1 MNRYP
6 ILHIDET
13 EEEIRARRA
22 LRAEQTKQRLA
33 QKEHHLQ
40 IQEQKIAMLKAKREK
55 EEAEKKAK
63 KIEKVLSLYYV
74 KKTAKTIAYLASITG
89 SLILSL
95 RFLAQYNPDAREYYF
110 IIINRLNSAL
120 SSVLRGTTG
129 AVRKLGE
136 VITQVRNFIRRD
148 RAHSDSSFRLR
159 KIRHSDLRHH
169 DLIAPLLAGITFK
182 TTILPILTAALKAG
196 VTAGVAGGISA
207 GIIGPIINR
216 IKGYGWALLSGK
228 AQGSFQESIIG
239 KIKKDM
245 GLLIS
250 VFRTKDP
257 AVAQKLMGGLTKFNA
272 VT

>member
-1 MNRYP
+1 MKRYP
-6 ILHIDET
+6 VRHIDET
-13 EEEIRARRA
+13 EA
-22 LRAEQTKQRLA
+22 
-33 QKEHHLQ
+33 
-40 IQEQKIAMLKAKREK
+40 IANL
-55 EEAEKKAK
+55 
-63 KIEKVLSLYYV
+63 V
-74 KKTAKTIAYLASITG
+74 SITN
-89 SLILSL
+89 SLILELKSL
-95 RFLAQYNPDAREYYF
+95 AENSPDSSEYYLV
-110 IIINRLNSAL
+110 IIDRLNSAL
-120 SSVLRGTTG
+120 SSVLCGTVG

-136 VITQVRNFIRRD
+136 LITQARTFIRRD
-148 RAHSDSSFRLR
+148 MAHSDSSFMLR

-196 VTAGVAGGISA
+196 VTAGIAGGISA

-257 AVAQKLMGGLTKFNA
+257 TVAQKLMGGLTKFNA

>member
-6 ILHIDET
+6 VRHIDET
-13 EEEIRARRA
+13 EA
-22 LRAEQTKQRLA
+22 
-33 QKEHHLQ
+33 
-40 IQEQKIAMLKAKREK
+40 IANL
-55 EEAEKKAK
+55 
-63 KIEKVLSLYYV
+63 V
-74 KKTAKTIAYLASITG
+74 SITD
-89 SLILSL
+89 SLILELKSL
-95 RFLAQYNPDAREYYF
+95 SENSPDSSEYYLV
-110 IIINRLNSAL
+110 IIDRLNSAL

-129 AVRKLGE
+129 AVSKLGE
-136 VITQVRNFIRRD
+136 IITQARSFIRRD
-148 RAHSDSSFRLR
+148 MAHSDSSFRLR

-196 VTAGVAGGISA
+196 VAAGVAGGISA

-228 AQGSFQESIIG
+228 AQGSFQESIIE

-257 AVAQKLMGGLTKFNA
+257 TVAQKLMGGLTKFNA

>member
-6 ILHIDET
+6 VRHIDET
-13 EEEIRARRA
+13 EA
-22 LRAEQTKQRLA
+22 
-33 QKEHHLQ
+33 
-40 IQEQKIAMLKAKREK
+40 IANL
-55 EEAEKKAK
+55 
-63 KIEKVLSLYYV
+63 V
-74 KKTAKTIAYLASITG
+74 SITD
-89 SLILSL
+89 SLILELESI
-95 RFLAQYNPDAREYYF
+95 AENSPDSSEYYLV
-110 IIINRLNSAL
+110 IINRLNSAL
-120 SSVLRGTTG
+120 SSVLCGTPG

-136 VITQVRNFIRRD
+136 LITQARAFMQRD
-148 RAHSDSSFRLR
+148 IAHSDSSFRLR

-228 AQGSFQESIIG
+228 AQGAFQESIIG

-257 AVAQKLMGGLTKFNA
+257 VVAQKLMGGLTKFNA